1 MQTRRV
7 QFVVAG
13 TGYAGRRVLLAL
25 PADRSSGLSRSAE
38 EIGDISVQP
47 LDLDQPGAQAIV
59 VPESSV
65 LLYSIPPGGSSESD
79 DRLAAFLR
87 RIAPFPERIV
97 YLSTSGV
104 YGNRNGKQTTEND
117 TANPSTTRARRRW
130 AAEQMLEARC
140 DKEGSELYVLR
151 VPAIYGPDRLG
162 LERLRDG
169 ADILREADSGP
180 GNRIHVDDLVTCCVA
195 AMTGNAPPGIYNIAD
210 GDLRSSNWFACTV
223 ANLAGLA
230 APTKISYEE
239 AERSWSEQRL
249 SFIRESRRLDSQKM
263 RTILKV
269 KPRYADA
276 ETGILASLAT
286 ETD

>member
-1 MQTRRV
+1 
-7 QFVVAG
+7 VVAG

-25 PADRSSGLSRSAE
+25 PADRSSGLSRTAE
-38 EIGDISVQP
+38 ENSDIRIQP

-59 VPESSV
+59 VPDPSV
-65 LLYSIPPGGSSESD
+65 LLYSIPPGDSSEGD

-97 YLSTSGV
+97 YVSTSGV
-104 YGNRNGKQTTEND
+104 YGNRNGRQTTEND
-117 TANPSTTRARRRW
+117 AANPSTTRARRRL

-140 DKEGSELYVLR
+140 DKEDSELLVLR
-151 VPAIYGPDRLG
+151 VAAIYGPDRLG

-169 ADILREADSGP
+169 AETLRETDSGP
-180 GNRIHVDDLVTCCVA
+180 GNRIHVDDLVACCVA
-195 AMTGNAPPGIYNIAD
+195 AMTGSAPSGIYNIAD

-223 ANLAGLA
+223 ASHAGLT

-249 SFIRESRRLDSQKM
+249 SFIRESRCLDTRKM
-263 RTILKV
+263 RTLLKV

-276 ETGILASLAT
+276 ETGILASLGT